1 MVSKEMVG
9 GVPEGHAW
17 SMVPKK
23 DMVDDVQED
32 IKDSTM
38 KYLLALGRTEQQ
50 QQSLN
55 TLAATL

>member
-32 IKDSTM
+32 IKDSTIT
-38 KYLLALGRTEQQ
+38 YTPCTRQ
-50 QQSLN
+50 N
-55 TLAATL
+55 RAAASNH